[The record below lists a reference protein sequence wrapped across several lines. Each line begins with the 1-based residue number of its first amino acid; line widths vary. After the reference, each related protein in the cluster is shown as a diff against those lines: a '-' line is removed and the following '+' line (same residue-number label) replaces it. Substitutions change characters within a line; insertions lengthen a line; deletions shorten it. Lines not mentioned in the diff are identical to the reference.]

1 MAKTPAK
8 KKFISDYRKFR
19 RDLNLNQTEFW
30 ERIGCTQSAGSRY
43 ESGRTVPKCV
53 AALAHIVYI
62 QGSEFDVR
70 EFK

>member
-1 MAKTPAK
+1 MAKKPAK
-8 KKFISDYRKFR
+8 KKFIADYRKLR
-19 RDLNLNQTEFW
+19 RDMNLNQTEFW

-53 AALAHIVYI
+53 AALAYLVYI
-62 QGSEFDVR
+62 EQNPFDVL